1 MNRSIGYIVLIQ
13 LLFGPIFCLAQTT
26 FNNRYGE
33 INVVDSTIYSF
44 NTCRSISIFDSI
56 ILATQQELW
65 DGQDI
70 RLGCIGLNYS
80 GDTLFNTYFGSENS
94 WWYLGNTSSSFKTS
108 DGYSIE
114 VGVRDQIGT
123 ILMQPSMYKF
133 DQSGDTVWTKEY
145 NILPERVA
153 FGQQVIETANG
164 DYVMVARAI
173 TDTINWDPQIL
184 VIRTDSD
191 GNLLWHQEYGDP
203 DSIEEYGVSIVEI
216 SDGFL
221 IGGQYFGSPF
231 SNNFVLKI
239 DDLGNQQWLEQYGSP
254 DYDDGSTQL
263 TYLSDGTCLM
273 SGTVGVDDDLFHAT
287 LRKISTN
294 GDVIWEYQYGAIT
307 SLSTFLSVIE
317 DWDNN
322 IIAVGEKLDS
332 TGWRIGTMIRT
343 DSDGDSLWMREYR
356 LFETNTVHHLL
367 DVGIASDNSYVA
379 AGWEITLPPNPHVGQ
394 DVWIFKVDEHG
405 CIEPGCHL
413 IDGLTSIN
421 IGLQNTMQ
429 AFPNPVKDNLTIRF
443 NLPPSGSFGN
453 QKNNRLITIDQM
465 GRIVKEQPLNQ
476 FQNQS
481 SFNLDIDFSDVSAG
495 LYTLHWVSQN
505 GWLDSTKIVKE

>member
-1 MNRSIGYIVLIQ
+1 M
-13 LLFGPIFCLAQTT
+13 LFGSFSSSAQTT

-44 NTCRSISIFDSI
+44 NTCRSISIYDSI

-65 DGQDI
+65 DGQNI
-70 RLGCIGLNYS
+70 RMGCIGLSYD

-108 DGYSIE
+108 DGYIIE

-123 ILMQPSMYKF
+123 ILMQPGMYKF
-133 DQSGDTVWTKEY
+133 DESGDTVWTKEY
-145 NILPERVA
+145 NILPERIA
-153 FGQQVIETANG
+153 FGQQVIEAANG

-173 TDTINWDPQIL
+173 TDTVDWDPQIL

-191 GNLLWHQEYGDP
+191 GELIWFQEYGDP
-203 DSIEEYGVSIVEI
+203 SIIEEYGISIIEI
-216 SDGFL
+216 QDGFL

-231 SNNFVLKI
+231 SNNFVMKI
-239 DDLGNQQWLEQYGSP
+239 DDTGTELWLEQYGSSQF
-254 DYDDGSTQL
+254 DDGAVQL
-263 TYLSDGTCLM
+263 TRLSDGNCLM

-287 LRKISTN
+287 LRKINTN

-307 SLSTFLSVIE
+307 SLSAFLSVIE

-322 IIAVGEKLDS
+322 IITVGEKLDS
-332 TGWRIGTMIRT
+332 TGWRIGTMLKT
-343 DSDGDSLWMREYR
+343 NLDGDSIWMREYR
-356 LFETNTVHHLL
+356 LFDTNTIHFLL
-367 DVGIASDNSYVA
+367 DVGTAIDNTYIA
-379 AGWEITLPPNPHVGQ
+379 AGWEVALPPNPHVGQ
-394 DVWIFKVDEHG
+394 DVWVFKVDEHG

-421 IGLQNTMQ
+421 IGLQNSMDVY
-429 AFPNPVKDNLTIRF
+429 PNPVNDNLTIRF
-443 NLPPSGSFGN
+443 NLPASGSFGD
-453 QKNNRLITIDQM
+453 QKNNRLIIIDQI
-465 GRIVKEQPLNQ
+465 GRIVKELPLNP

-481 SFNLDIDFSDVSAG
+481 SFNLDIDFSDISVG
-495 LYTLHWVSQN
+495 LYTIHWVSQN
-505 GWLDSTKIVKE
+505 GWLDSAKIIKE